1 MNLIKFPLIT
11 TDAFVINSEIIL
23 DASKLQEAYVTG
35 ATCVATFAGNNTD
48 SVLTI
53 TFDGTTA
60 NRLVSATAF
69 MKLLTETCQTLAGP
83 NGVSRGIFDFC
94 PEAKTAAGKAWSE
107 KNRKSSSERTYTS
120 SESKYIEGKKG
131 EPGYWLWPDGRRTS
145 SNKR

>member
-23 DASKLQEAYVTG
+23 DASRLTEAYVTG

-69 MKLLTETCQTLAGP
+69 MKLLTETCQTLAGA
-83 NGVSRGIFDFC
+83 NGVSRGIYDFV
-94 PEAKTAAGKAWSE
+94 PEAKTTAGKVAFES
-107 KNRKSSSERTYTS
+107 RFGGIVDATATS
-120 SESKYIEGKKG
+120 GTVIVSIARS
-131 EPGYWLWPDGRRTS
+131 
-145 SNKR
+145 

>member
-1 MNLIKFPLIT
+1 MNLIKFPKIT

-23 DASKLQEAYVTG
+23 DASRLTEAYVTG

-48 SVLTI
+48 SILTA

-83 NGVSRGIFDFC
+83 NGVSRGIFDFV
-94 PEAKTAAGKAWSE
+94 PEAKTTAGKVAFES
-107 KNRKSSSERTYTS
+107 RFGGIVDATATS
-120 SESKYIEGKKG
+120 GTVIVTLALS
-131 EPGYWLWPDGRRTS
+131 
-145 SNKR
+145 

>member
-23 DASKLQEAYVTG
+23 DASKLQEAYVVG

-48 SVLTI
+48 SILTI

-83 NGVSRGIFDFC
+83 SGGSRGIFDFV
-94 PEAKTAAGKAWSE
+94 PEAKTTAGKVAFES
-107 KNRKSSSERTYTS
+107 RFGGIVDATATSGTVIVSIART
-120 SESKYIEGKKG
+120 
-131 EPGYWLWPDGRRTS
+131 
-145 SNKR
+145 